1 MTLQDLASAPD
12 VLTISDLQRLL
23 NVGRSTAYRL
33 VSSGEIGCVRIG
45 RAIRIPKKFVAIFLE
60 NSTFIIENQSKLCYN
75 KNVTADNKGLS

>member
-45 RAIRIPKKFVAIFLE
+45 RAIRIPKKFVAVFLE
-60 NSTFIIENQSKLCYN
+60 NSTFFIENKSKLCYN

>member
-45 RAIRIPKKFVAIFLE
+45 RAIRIPKK
-60 NSTFIIENQSKLCYN
+60 
-75 KNVTADNKGLS
+75 